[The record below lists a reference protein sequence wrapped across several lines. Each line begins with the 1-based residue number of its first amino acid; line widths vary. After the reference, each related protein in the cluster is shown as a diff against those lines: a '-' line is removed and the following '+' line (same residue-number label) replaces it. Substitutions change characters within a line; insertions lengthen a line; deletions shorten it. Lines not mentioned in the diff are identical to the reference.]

1 MIVIYEPADGDRQR
15 WEWDPDRVRTSEA
28 EICEKRYGKT
38 WDQFKASVMQG
49 ESKARRVLLW
59 HLMRRE
65 HHTLKFE
72 DLPDFYTGEL
82 KVEFTT
88 SEITVIR
95 DRVAKA
101 KMSES
106 ERDDMLT
113 ALDLQMAEAV
123 EVAESGKAASSNGG
137 RSTGQRSPKR
147 STSPR
152 GTSAD

>member
-1 MIVIYEPADGDRQR
+1 MIVTYAPEDGDRQR
-15 WEWDPDRVRTSEA
+15 WDWDPDRVRTSEA
-28 EICEKRYGKT
+28 EIVEKRYGKS

-59 HLMRRE
+59 HLLRRE

-82 KVEFTT
+82 QVEFTT
-88 SEITVIR
+88 SELTVIR

-106 ERDDMLT
+106 EREDMLT
-113 ALDLQMAEAV
+113 ALDLQMTEAV
-123 EVAESGKAASSNGG
+123 SADEAAGKAESSNGAQP
-137 RSTGQRSPKR
+137 TGQRSPKR
-147 STSPR
+147 STSAR
-152 GTSAD
+152 GS